1 MNRLCFIVRR
11 NAWLRAVAVA
21 LALPVLLASS
31 AWAADVD
38 SIGVLVGD
46 EAKLTNQGG
55 LYKAVTSVAVT
66 AGKAQGFNLTMQAEQ
81 PDLLNTADHS
91 HKIAAV
97 SGDSPTTLSDGQW
110 GYSLDAAATKFSKM
124 PSDRAVEII
133 HATKE
138 KLGSCKSLANCAKS
152 VTFAAKVNAAQLA
165 SGSYSTTVS
174 YTATAS
180 LKPRRVPRPS
190 LCQSGNKAN
199 TCRVDLD
206 KNMIPVK
213 YAGDF
218 NDAHWVSVAQPE
230 DKSNLGEWYD
240 YDQKRWA
247 NAITVKPEALSKY
260 KGKTLEV
267 NEDDVLGY
275 WVYIP
280 RYAYEVMRR
289 DTTDKFVAPQ
299 DFDVRFETTD
309 MPKQQP
315 QKCQT
320 GAGKDYRTEC
330 GLSRTYSFDEGS
342 TWATHPAFT
351 FGKKELNGLWA
362 AKFELT
368 GTTKQPTVLPNQYSG
383 LYSSS
388 DTVRLSGRAGDKS
401 DKWQYSYYQTIG
413 VPDPKNVGGEVDSS
427 LPKSNSH
434 NLAGL
439 SSRMIRNNE
448 WGAIA
453 YLTYSKY
460 GAERKG
466 GVFANP
472 SYILSN
478 DGEYTNNI
486 AVTGCG
492 GAVAYASE
500 DDFCERMAEYCK
512 KALPQLKMT
521 SGDNWFSNGFNNRY
535 DGKYL
540 VNSVEIGTKYA
551 CTDKYGD
558 TTKLY
563 GYNTAAGMKT
573 STTNNT
579 TGIYDM
585 VGGTFEAVAACSA
598 AGSVNGNC
606 FGNSPYVDYLK
617 LNKLSDCTWET
628 CGGQGLYELELD
640 AKKICTGAAT
650 ADDNSAQCYL
660 YGGGDKSDS
669 AFILWDTL
677 GELNST
683 NGERR
688 MFIRSSINDQLWNG
702 WPSMFAITITGAD
715 NTRVILSPR
724 PY

>member
-1 MNRLCFIVRR
+1 MNRLRYVIER
-11 NAWLRAVAVA
+11 NTLLRSIAIA
-21 LALPVLLASS
+21 LIWSALFVTPVLATD
-31 AWAADVD
+31 AD

-81 PDLLNTADHS
+81 SDLLNTADHS

-97 SGDSPTTLSDGQW
+97 SSDSPTTLADGQW

-138 KLGSCKSLANCAKS
+138 KLGGCKSLANCAKS
-152 VTFAAKVNAAQLA
+152 VTFAAKVDAAQLT

-330 GLSRTYSFDEGS
+330 GLSRTYSFDESS

-383 LYSSS
+383 LRAVDDVPTTDSSN
-388 DTVRLSGRAGDKS
+388 AKS
-401 DKWQYSYYQTIG
+401 SKWMYSYYQTLG
-413 VPDPKNVGGEVDSS
+413 VSDSKNVGGEVDSS

-466 GVFANP
+466 GVFANA
-472 SYILSN
+472 SYIRTD
-478 DGEYTNNI
+478 DGSYIPDI

-492 GAVAYASE
+492 GAALDASPDAYCTFGVE
-500 DDFCERMAEYCK
+500 VCGRMLSK
-512 KALPQLKMT
+512 LKMI
-521 SGDNWFSNGFNNRY
+521 SGDHWFYNGLPNRY
-535 DGKYL
+535 SKYL
-540 VNSVEIGTKYA
+540 NMPSEIGTKYA

-558 TTKLY
+558 ATKLY

-585 VGGTFEAVAACSA
+585 VGGIFETVATCSVI
-598 AGSVNGNC
+598 GSENDNC
-606 FGNSPYVDYLK
+606 LGGKPYVDYLYAK
-617 LNKLSDCTWET
+617 KIGDCTWET

-640 AKKICTGAAT
+640 AKKVCAGGDRDSI
-650 ADDNSAQCYL
+650 AQCGFYNGTSEL
-660 YGGGDKSDS
+660 DGVFMS
-669 AFILWDTL
+669 WDTTAAISS
-677 GELNST
+677 N
-683 NGERR
+683 NGKNR
-688 MFIRSSINDQLWNG
+688 MLVRSSNNDQTFNG
-702 WPSMFAITITGAD
+702 WPSMFAVDTASDGS
-715 NTRVILSPR
+715 TRVILSPK